1 MEPAGDPGH
10 NGGQAV
16 VGGRRGR
23 RVGQRNGRGQAPL
36 LRGGRGARLRG
47 VGERGRGQGHRPT
60 QRQQQHR
67 VSNEIRAIVVD
78 HVINHGMTMTEAATM
93 IQPNLRRSTVASI
106 IRTFR
111 NENRGVKAANRP
123 DAAEPK
129 RTERARRTPGKF
141 VRKSQKRRCT

>member
-36 LRGGRGARLRG
+36 LRGGRGPRLRGVGEHGRGQAPLLRGGRGPRLRG
-47 VGERGRGQGHRPT
+47 VGERGRGQGHGPR

-111 NENRGVKAANRP
+111 NENR
-123 DAAEPK
+123 
-129 RTERARRTPGKF
+129 
-141 VRKSQKRRCT
+141 